1 MAEYIINGCHKL
13 NGCVEIQGAK
23 NSALPIL
30 AASIL
35 CRDEVIIHNCPQLSD
50 VDTAVKI
57 LRYLGCMV
65 YRDGN
70 TIVIDSNGIY
80 RCDIPNELMCKM
92 RSSIIFLGAILGRIK
107 QAQLSYPGGC
117 ELGPRPI
124 DLHLSAFTQ
133 MGMTCNDSHGKLE
146 CDAGKGLNSA
156 NITLSLPSVGAT
168 ENIMLGAVCAKGI
181 TTISNA
187 AREPEI
193 CDLADFLNSC
203 GARIKGAG
211 ESTIYIEGVKALG
224 GTQHCIIPDR
234 IVAGTYMASTAVCGG
249 KLLLKGVI
257 TSHLNA
263 ITSAIEQSGCLIDYT
278 SEGVYIS
285 SDKRLK
291 KLRLIRTMP
300 YPGFPTDAQAPLM
313 SMCCFAQGTSVFV
326 ENVFENRYKH
336 VSELSKMGANIYVH
350 DRVAVVEGGNKLT
363 GATVEARDLRGGAS
377 LVVAGL
383 GAEGTTI
390 IKGINH
396 IERGYEDFEVCLSNI
411 GADIKKV

>member
-1 MAEYIINGCHKL
+1 MAEYVIDGCKRL
-13 NGCVEIQGAK
+13 SGCIDIQGAK

-30 AASIL
+30 AATIL
-35 CRDEVIIHNCPQLSD
+35 CKGEVVLHNCPRLTD
-50 VDTAVKI
+50 VDTSVRI
-57 LRYLGCMV
+57 LRYLGCTV

-70 TIVIDSNGIY
+70 TITVDSRGLY
-80 RCDIPNELMCKM
+80 RYNVPAELMRKM
-92 RSSIIFLGAILGRIK
+92 RSSILFLGAILGRAG
-107 QAQLSYPGGC
+107 QAELSLPGGC

-124 DLHLSAFTQ
+124 DLHLSSLAQ
-133 MGMTCNDSHGKLE
+133 MGMMKKEQHGLLNCKTE
-146 CDAGKGLNSA
+146 NGLHGA
-156 NITLSLPSVGAT
+156 DITLSFPSVGAT
-168 ENIMLGAVCAKGI
+168 EDIMLAAVCAKGT
-181 TTISNA
+181 TTITNA

-203 GARIKGAG
+203 GAKITGAG
-211 ESTIYIEGVKALG
+211 EGTIYIDGVKALG
-224 GTQHCIIPDR
+224 CTQHIIIPDR
-234 IVAGTYMASTAVCGG
+234 IVTSTYMACLAVSGG
-249 KLLLKGVI
+249 KLFLKGALP
-257 TSHLNA
+257 SHSSSVN
-263 ITSAIEQSGCLIDYT
+263 SAFEQCGCLIDYVP
-278 SEGVYIS
+278 EGIYIS
-285 SDKRLK
+285 SPDTLK
-291 KLRLIRTMP
+291 KVRLIRTMP
-300 YPGFPTDAQAPLM
+300 YPGFPTDAQAPVM
-313 SMCCFAQGTSVFV
+313 AMCCFAQGTSVFV